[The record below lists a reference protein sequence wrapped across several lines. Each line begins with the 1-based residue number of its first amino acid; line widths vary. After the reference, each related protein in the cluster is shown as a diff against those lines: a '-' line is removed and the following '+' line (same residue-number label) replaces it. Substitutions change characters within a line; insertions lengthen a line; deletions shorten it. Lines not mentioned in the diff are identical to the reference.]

1 MILKRF
7 VITMSLLAL
16 AGCGFKPIYATPE
29 NGAAAL
35 NQLIAVRQV
44 SAPETVAPL
53 IDDALERRIVLRE
66 GQNPQYDLYIEA
78 TERAERLAVQIDATV
93 TRFNY
98 RLTANYTLVDLK
110 TGERLKGDANAVASY
125 NIVTSQ
131 YSTLFAEKTAQEKA
145 ARLLAEEIERDILIQ
160 LSTERAAPSS
170 VADQNF
176 PVQVDPSTNLIVED
190 VDPGDTIKTRPE

>member
-1 MILKRF
+1 MTLKHF
-7 VITMSLLAL
+7 AIALSFLAV

-35 NQLIAVRQV
+35 NQLIALRQV

-78 TERAERLAVQIDATV
+78 QERAERLAVQIDATV

-98 RLTANYTLVDLK
+98 RLTAKYTLVDLK

-160 LSTERAAPSS
+160 LSTERAAASS
-170 VADQNF
+170 EAEESF
-176 PVQVDPSTNLIVED
+176 PVQVDPATNLIVDEAEP
-190 VDPGDTIKTRPE
+190 VETINTRPE